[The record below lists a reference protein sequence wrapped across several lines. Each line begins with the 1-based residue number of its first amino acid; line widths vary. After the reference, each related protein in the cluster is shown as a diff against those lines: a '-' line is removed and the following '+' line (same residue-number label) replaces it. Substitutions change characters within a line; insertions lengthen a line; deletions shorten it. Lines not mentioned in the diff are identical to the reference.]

1 MSATARWLIVAVPIC
16 SWIAI
21 SNHCALRAIAAKAET
36 KSSCPFHSKPAKP
49 SSKSTATEC
58 CKLLRAIPSTPAK
71 DIAPAIID
79 LFPVD
84 KTFHQIAALD
94 LLKISVAPV
103 TLDTGPPGKTSF
115 AELNRSLRPHAP
127 PFRG

>member
-1 MSATARWLIVAVPIC
+1 MGATARWLIVGVTIC

-49 SSKSTATEC
+49 SSKSSAEC
-58 CKLLRAIPSTPAK
+58 CKLLRAVPTTPAK
-71 DIAPAIID
+71 EIAPAIID
-79 LFPVD
+79 LFPVG
-84 KTFHQIAALD
+84 KPFHEIAALD
-94 LLKISVAPV
+94 PLEISVAPG

-115 AELNRSLRPHAP
+115 AELTVSVHAHAP
-127 PFRG
+127 PPLA